1 MRKGFRFD
9 WRLQEIANTIQDK
22 GKRLEFYEAII
33 NLWINEEFPEVQGI
47 GKELARAMIILWN
60 DLHISDARAKA
71 WRNGNKTWN
80 KNATKE
86 NTSKR
91 TTTTQTQL
99 AEKKIARNQKKHDEN
114 VEIIE
119 KIKAKVESL
128 WLVYKSGANERINAT
143 NLRTSKKFKA
153 VAERFNMTCEDLAF
167 AVIEISMSDK
177 FRAWKINNCETI
189 YRHYDKIL
197 NNWLKLQS
205 QIQNSI
211 WFLPWA

>member
-1 MRKGFRFD
+1 
-9 WRLQEIANTIQDK
+9 
-22 GKRLEFYEAII
+22 
-33 NLWINEEFPEVQGI
+33 
-47 GKELARAMIILWN
+47 
-60 DLHISDARAKA
+60 
-71 WRNGNKTWN
+71 
-80 KNATKE
+80 
-86 NTSKR
+86 
-91 TTTTQTQL
+91 
-99 AEKKIARNQKKHDEN
+99 
-114 VEIIE
+114 
-119 KIKAKVESL
+119 
-128 WLVYKSGANERINAT
+128 
-143 NLRTSKKFKA
+143 LRTSKKFKA